1 MNYLELLKSENAHT
15 EALPKPP
22 KGGSVSFGST
32 TKRAFSQKRDDS
44 DLDRAERIFNF
55 LACQGRACTESEI
68 IAAVLGDKTKNRNV
82 LLRMVAEEIIGYL
95 GKGRYRIGAPM
106 PELPSCCPLRT
117 GGGVPRGC
125 GFHPKFFSRMLETG
139 TLTIGGSCPLV
150 RVCNQ

>member
-44 DLDRAERIFNF
+44 DLDPAERIFNF
-55 LACQGRACTESEI
+55 LACQGRACSDAEI
-68 IAAVLGDKTKNRNV
+68 MADLPGDEAENRNI
-82 LLRMVAEEIIGYL
+82 LSRMVAEEIIGYL

-106 PELPSCCPLRT
+106 PELPAACPLRT
-117 GGGVPRGC
+117 GGKVPKGC
-125 GFHPKFFSRMLETG
+125 GFHPRLFARMLETG